1 MNTLLRALLI
11 GLVAST
17 LIVACSQ
24 KTEEA
29 KVNPANTIE
38 AANAKWNK
46 ALNSGNVKELAALYT
61 ENATLSP
68 GYGKT
73 LVGRSEIEHL
83 FKGFVDGGVHNHTL
97 EIIEVG
103 GTGKMIYQVA
113 KWKAQGAEANGK
125 TPSFGGIATSVLQQG
140 SDGNWHTRTHI
151 WNVNQ

>member
-29 KVNPANTIE
+29 KVNPAYTIE

-46 ALNSGNVKELAALYT
+46 ALNSGNVKALAGLYT

-68 GYGKT
+68 GNGKT
-73 LVGRSEIEHL
+73 IVGRAEIENL

-113 KWKAQGAEANGK
+113 KWKAQGAETNGK
-125 TPSFGGIATSVLQQG
+125 TPSFGGITTSVLEQG
-140 SDGNWHTRTHI
+140 SDGKWLTRTHI

>member
-46 ALNSGNVKELAALYT
+46 ALNSGNVKELSL
-61 ENATLSP
+61 
-68 GYGKT
+68 
-73 LVGRSEIEHL
+73 I
-83 FKGFVDGGVHNHTL
+83 
-97 EIIEVG
+97 
-103 GTGKMIYQVA
+103 
-113 KWKAQGAEANGK
+113 
-125 TPSFGGIATSVLQQG
+125 
-140 SDGNWHTRTHI
+140 HI
-151 WNVNQ
+151 

>member
-68 GYGKT
+68 GNGKT
-73 LVGRSEIEHL
+73 LVGRSEIENL

-125 TPSFGGIATSVLQQG
+125 TPSFGGITTSVLEQG
-140 SDGNWHTRTHI
+140 SDGNWLTRTHI

>member
-61 ENATLSP
+61 ENAILSP
-68 GYGKT
+68 GNGKT
-73 LVGRSEIEHL
+73 IVGRAEIKNL

-103 GTGKMIYQVA
+103 GAGKMIYQVA

-125 TPSFGGIATSVLQQG
+125 TPSFGGITTSVLQQG

>member
-11 GLVAST
+11 SLVAST

-68 GYGKT
+68 GNGKT
-73 LVGRSEIEHL
+73 IVGRAEIENL

-113 KWKAQGAEANGK
+113 KWKTQGAEANGK
-125 TPSFGGIATSVLQQG
+125 TPSFGGITTSVLEQG
-140 SDGNWHTRTHI
+140 SDGNWLTRTHI

>member
-61 ENATLSP
+61 ENAILSP
-68 GYGKT
+68 GNGKT
-73 LVGRSEIEHL
+73 IVGRAEIKNL

>member
-68 GYGKT
+68 GNGKT
-73 LVGRSEIEHL
+73 IVGRAEIENL

-125 TPSFGGIATSVLQQG
+125 TPSFGGITTSVLEQG
-140 SDGNWHTRTHI
+140 SDGNWLTRTHI

>member
-61 ENATLSP
+61 ENAILSP
-68 GYGKT
+68 GNGKT
-73 LVGRSEIEHL
+73 IVGRAEIENL

-125 TPSFGGIATSVLQQG
+125 TPSFGGITTSVLEQG
-140 SDGNWHTRTHI
+140 SDGNWLTRTHI

>member
-1 MNTLLRALLI
+1 MNTLLRALLV

-68 GYGKT
+68 GNGKT
-73 LVGRSEIEHL
+73 IVGRAEIENL

-125 TPSFGGIATSVLQQG
+125 TPSFGGITTSVLEQG
-140 SDGNWHTRTHI
+140 SDGNWLTRTHI

>member
-61 ENATLSP
+61 DNATLSP
-68 GYGKT
+68 GNGKT
-73 LVGRSEIEHL
+73 IVGRAEIENL

-125 TPSFGGIATSVLQQG
+125 TPSFGGITTSVLEQG
-140 SDGNWHTRTHI
+140 SDGNWLTRTHI

>member
-1 MNTLLRALLI
+1 MNTLLRAILI

-68 GYGKT
+68 GNGKT
-73 LVGRSEIEHL
+73 IVGRAEIENL

-125 TPSFGGIATSVLQQG
+125 TPSFGGITTSVLEQG
-140 SDGNWHTRTHI
+140 SDGNWLTRTHI

>member
-1 MNTLLRALLI
+1 MNTILRALLI
-11 GLVAST
+11 GLVASS
-17 LIVACSQ
+17 LFAACSQ

-29 KVNPANTIE
+29 KANPAISVE

-68 GYGKT
+68 GNGKT
-73 LVGRSEIEHL
+73 IVGRAEIENL

-125 TPSFGGIATSVLQQG
+125 SPSFGGITTSVLEQG
-140 SDGNWHTRTHI
+140 SDGNWLTRTHT

>member
-17 LIVACSQ
+17 LFVACSQ

-68 GYGKT
+68 GNGKT
-73 LVGRSEIEHL
+73 IVGRAEIENL

-125 TPSFGGIATSVLQQG
+125 TPSFGGITTSVLEQG
-140 SDGNWHTRTHI
+140 SDGNWLTRTHI

>member
-1 MNTLLRALLI
+1 MNTLLRALLV

-61 ENATLSP
+61 ENAILSP
-68 GYGKT
+68 GNGKT
-73 LVGRSEIEHL
+73 IVGRAEIKNL

-125 TPSFGGIATSVLQQG
+125 TPSFGGITTSVLEQG
-140 SDGNWHTRTHI
+140 SDGNWLTRTHI

>member
-1 MNTLLRALLI
+1 MNTLLRAILI

-61 ENATLSP
+61 ENAILSP
-68 GYGKT
+68 GNGKT
-73 LVGRSEIEHL
+73 IVGRAEIKNL

-125 TPSFGGIATSVLQQG
+125 TPSFGGIATSAV
-140 SDGNWHTRTHI
+140 SYTHLD
-151 WNVNQ
+151 VYKRQP

>member
-1 MNTLLRALLI
+1 MCIRDR
-11 GLVAST
+11 
-17 LIVACSQ
+17 
-24 KTEEA
+24 
-29 KVNPANTIE
+29 
-38 AANAKWNK
+38 NK

-61 ENATLSP
+61 ENAILSP
-68 GYGKT
+68 GNGKT
-73 LVGRSEIEHL
+73 IVGRAEIKNL

-151 WNVNQ
+151 WLSLIHI

>member
-24 KTEEA
+24 KNEEA

-68 GYGKT
+68 GNGKT
-73 LVGRSEIEHL
+73 IVGRAEIENL

-125 TPSFGGIATSVLQQG
+125 TPSFGGITTSVLEQG
-140 SDGNWHTRTHI
+140 SDGNWLTRTHI